1 MALPLV
7 KTIRDIN
14 DKFSYTD
21 ENPGG
26 KRDDS
31 LVSCGQNGSYNELQ
45 YIYDTYLAPKIAS
58 NKFTKQKAL
67 DALNSACVILDSPR
81 ARTSFYAYL
90 EAYLDEDIFP
100 K

>member
-45 YIYDTYLAPKIAS
+45 YIYDTYLAPKVAL
-58 NKFTKQKAL
+58 NKFTKQEAL
-67 DALNSACVILDSPR
+67 NALNSACFDISSPR
-81 ARTSFYAYL
+81 TRTRFYTYIETYL
-90 EAYLDEDIFP
+90 GETIFP